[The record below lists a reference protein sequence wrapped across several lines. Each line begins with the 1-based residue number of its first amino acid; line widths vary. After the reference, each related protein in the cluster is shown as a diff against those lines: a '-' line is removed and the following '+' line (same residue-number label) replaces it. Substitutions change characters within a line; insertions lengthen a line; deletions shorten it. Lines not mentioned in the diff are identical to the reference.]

1 MAWASEDHAP
11 ACWSNSTPLG
21 CPAFL
26 PLPLPSPHCTQR
38 CSLERNSQITKPGR
52 TQFIETIIKSAN
64 FTLQKVYFDD
74 AIGGTF
80 IPSDAAHDKFYPN
93 RLADDMDGEIA
104 RVQACGQDAHGLTT
118 TQTSLF
124 LQSVIA
130 SDPTL
135 ALEFLKTMAMISPVD
150 PKTLEPTKDVLL
162 GRLKGGDFVPVDL
175 EVLQGNK
182 RNADAAAN
190 KASLQKS
197 IRSSERSNV
206 PKTKLHGFWF
216 SLVDLVGKPVW
227 PVFGNNKSTFHALAF
242 AEKPEL
248 TDQLVFRAA
257 ADYLWRTSVQYFFR
271 AATMLHMW
279 ELALVMFIALEHK
292 QWAAHPT
299 AAVHTSLWLLVSFA
313 SVEAVG
319 AGVQLVGA
327 IRQRVFWQQ
336 LNDAWFVLNLC
347 RIVLVLVSGEAVL
360 SAVAAIAEHNSWTD
374 AAALSTNL
382 TNASTSTST
391 TFTTTT
397 FTTTTHGIPLLGRKE
412 AGAVAV
418 EFAYVVI
425 TTCFGTLYY
434 LLPHRKFGPLVRCSL
449 LACFVCVVRRCG
461 SFWHQSCPL
470 RSRNRVHTAPCT
482 QCCCWDRRTHRAAG
496 LLQVHTTRAVFGKMG
511 VRVGTIDCAQPNP
524 PTHPPTPPPALACA
538 CPCTRRSHLCR
549 WHGRC

>member
-1 MAWASEDHAP
+1 
-11 ACWSNSTPLG
+11 
-21 CPAFL
+21 
-26 PLPLPSPHCTQR
+26 LPLPSPHCTQR
-38 CSLERNSQITKPGR
+38 CSLERNSQITKAGR

-64 FTLQKVYFDD
+64 FTLQKVVFDD

-80 IPSDAAHDKFYPN
+80 ERSEAACDKVYAN

-104 RVQACGQDAHGLTT
+104 RVQAALATGGQDAHGLTT
-118 TQTSLF
+118 TRVSMF

-150 PKTLEPTKDVLL
+150 PNALEAMKDVLL

-175 EVLQGNK
+175 EVLQPRQTDIYGD
-182 RNADAAAN
+182 RLDADAIKSNVDAA
-190 KASLQKS
+190 KASIQKS

-279 ELALVMFIALEHK
+279 ELALVTFIALEHK

-397 FTTTTHGIPLLGRKE
+397 FTTTTTTGSATTHGIPLLGRKE

-449 LACFVCVVRRCG
+449 LACFFCVVAAVRQ
-461 SFWHQSCPL
+461 FLVHQSCPL